1 MIGED
6 GRRPNTGDES
16 TGLECGTAGIDLG
29 GLWLA
34 ASNTTYLLI
43 VLLLFV
49 ILMLYSAVSRSLF

>member
-49 ILMLYSAVSRSLF
+49 ILMLYSGSF